1 MERHHFVDK
10 VLCSQS
16 YGFSSSHVQMWELD
30 HKVGWVLKNWY
41 FQIVV
46 LEKTLDSPLDCKE
59 IKPINPIGNQTW
71 IFIGKTD
78 TDAETPILWPPDTK
92 SQLSGKEPDAEKDWG
107 QKEKRVPEDEMV
119 R

>member
-1 MERHHFVDK
+1 
-10 VLCSQS
+10 
-16 YGFSSSHVQMWELD
+16 MWELD
-30 HKVGWVLKNWY
+30 IKKTEHWRADAFELLM
-41 FQIVV
+41 